1 MKKCPTCEKT
11 FDDSMRF
18 CQTDG
23 TPLIDDV
30 AAAEAEPAFDP
41 YATIVSSAPLVEEPA
56 AEEVVAEV
64 AAPEPVAEAAAEEPS
79 AEPEPEPE
87 VAADEPV
94 DDGTLH
100 QTVGSV
106 PIAPPEDVLDL
117 PSNDPLK
124 TMYVSETEMQEALGG
139 AVSEPDI
146 VDLPPFE
153 ETPAPEPPSFIAPDV
168 PAAAAPPPSPFS
180 APEPVIEEIVPEPEP
195 EVSSFDEAATIM
207 QPTFEP
213 PPSPAFDPPPPP
225 APVAEWAP
233 PPAPDA
239 AWQNQ
244 EIGSNTPFQPP
255 PAGAGAAGE
264 NKTLAIVSLVTGILS
279 VLCCSSIFVVGL
291 AAIVIGFIAKSK
303 ADSNPNEF
311 GGKGLAW
318 GGIITGGVSML
329 FGVLYWI
336 LVIFQVVALPNF

>member
-1 MKKCPTCEKT
+1 
-11 FDDSMRF
+11 MRF

-255 PAGAGAAGE
+255 PVGVVAGE
-264 NKTLAIVSLVTGILS
+264 NKTLAIVSLVCGILS
-279 VLCCSSIFVVGL
+279 LFCCGWFVPGI
-291 AAIVIGFIAKSK
+291 AAIVMGFIARGK
-303 ADSNPNEF
+303 ATSDPENY
-311 GGKGLAW
+311 GGAGLAL
-318 GGIITGGVSML
+318 GGMITGGVSI
-329 FGVLYWI
+329 VLGIIVVI
-336 LVIFQVVALPNF
+336 LYLAGAIANNIF